1 MTQKL
6 QAIVIRSNDRKEK
19 DKNILLFS
27 IEQGKVWATLKGVKS
42 PTAKMKIA
50 QNPFCFGEFMLEDG
64 KMGKIVTGFDAIE
77 TFHELG
83 DDVDK
88 YFEGTAMLEIVN
100 AIDFST
106 QIEQAQVFVLLLK
119 CLKSLCFGSVQP
131 LYVLDKFLIELFAI
145 VGSPLNVDKCACC
158 ASKVFDKLWID
169 YKDGSL
175 VCSGCKGWGCEEL
188 STTTLSALKV
198 INNTDLEKL
207 STVKLAQESENGL
220 LRVLVRNFDARFE
233 RKLKMIGILS

>member
-1 MTQKL
+1 MTQKI

-64 KMGKIVTGFDAIE
+64 KMGKIVTGFDTIE
-77 TFHELG
+77 TFHEISE
-83 DDVDK
+83 DVDK
-88 YFEGTAMLEIVN
+88 YFEGTAILEIVN
-100 AIDFST
+100 AIDFSS
-106 QIEQAQVFVLLLK
+106 QAEQAEVFVLMLK
-119 CLKSLCFGSVQP
+119 CLKTLCFGQVQP

-145 VGSPLNVDKCACC
+145 VGSPLNVDKCSCC
-158 ASKVFDKLWID
+158 ASKVFDKLYID

-175 VCSGCKGWGCEEL
+175 VCSGCKSFGCEEL
-188 STTTLSALKV
+188 SNTTLSALKIV
-198 INNTDLEKL
+198 KVTDLDKL
-207 STVKLAQESENGL
+207 KTVKLAQESENGL
-220 LRVLVRNFDARFE
+220 LRVLVRNFDARFDK
-233 RKLKMIGILS
+233 KLKMIGILS

>member
-1 MTQKL
+1 MQKI

-64 KMGKIVTGFDAIE
+64 KMGKIVTGFDAVE
-77 TFHELG
+77 TFHEISA
-83 DDVDK
+83 DVDK

-106 QIEQAQVFVLLLK
+106 QTEQAQVFVLLLK
-119 CLKSLCFGSVQP
+119 CLKTLCFGQTQP
-131 LYVLDKFLIELFAI
+131 LYVLDKFMIELFAI

-188 STTTLSALKV
+188 AATTLSALKV
-198 INNTDLEKL
+198 IKNTELENW
-207 STVKLAQESENGL
+207 AQSNL
-220 LRVLVRNFDARFE
+220 PKKAKMACFE
-233 RKLKMIGILS
+233 FW